1 MKASGEASHLGSTI
15 FPSLPTESC
24 FLRKRLFKLARWML
38 PSSGQMCPYSV
49 SQFEGRRCKTQA
61 PILLTLVCTA
71 PNRFWASLM
80 VQLVKNP
87 PLPHSIT
94 FVRRMNTFS
103 LSSLNHCFLHGV

>member
-61 PILLTLVCTA
+61 PILLTLVCMV
-71 PNRFWASLM
+71 SL
-80 VQLVKNP
+80 LVISGAVVGS
-87 PLPHSIT
+87 LRYELHS
-94 FVRRMNTFS
+94 R
-103 LSSLNHCFLHGV
+103 G